1 MARLSLV
8 RHGSDTTRADLGPL
22 DEQYIYDGF
31 RQLKT
36 FRDRRGTSWQVAYTP
51 LGDVSAVKQS
61 NSPYGSTNPPRA
73 EWEIRTAYND
83 LRVPRAR
90 NLHGLIEESY
100 DYDEALN
107 PVRVRRTGG
116 GETVRTFDVNGR
128 VVWQR
133 DPAGTEVVSAYDP
146 FTRIGYTTTLRVGD
160 NGERLTTSARTER
173 DVGMDVIFSE
183 IIGHNDE
190 RRLTQTDRD
199 DLGRVLAVEVR
210 EPGAGEYLFTGFAA
224 KSCRPPLEVAVT

>member
-1 MARLSLV
+1 MSALPAHAKGIDQLTGEEDREVRYSYSADGQVELV
-8 RHGSDTTRADLGPL
+8 RYGSDTTRADLGPL
-22 DEQYIYDGF
+22 DEQCIYDGF

-36 FRDRRGTSWQVAYTP
+36 FRDRGGTSWQVAYTP

-107 PVRVRRTGG
+107 PVRVRRRLHHRSVIGEFMGLKFPDIPGSTGY
-116 GETVRTFDVNGR
+116 E
-128 VVWQR
+128 
-133 DPAGTEVVSAYDP
+133 
-146 FTRIGYTTTLRVGD
+146 
-160 NGERLTTSARTER
+160 
-173 DVGMDVIFSE
+173 
-183 IIGHNDE
+183 
-190 RRLTQTDRD
+190 
-199 DLGRVLAVEVR
+199 RVLSGSLDRFR
-210 EPGAGEYLFTGFAA
+210 EALSNGQITSRRK
-224 KSCRPPLEVAVT
+224 KS